1 MAKLY
6 EVTRRIRLENAILS
20 AAIRLG
26 IAPKGMRLVAVKGRA
41 TGQLR
46 ETPIE
51 PIEMDGKRWLVSP
64 FGEVN
69 WVRNARKAG
78 EVRLRRGRTV
88 EYLKVRESDPGES
101 APVLRAYL
109 KRGYTGDYF
118 DAGPNSPLGDFE
130 AEAHKHPV
138 FMVLGPTSVDK
149 K

>member
-6 EVTRRIRLENAILS
+6 EMTRRVRLENAILS

-26 IAPKGMRLVAVKGRA
+26 IAPKGMRLVAVRGRA
-41 TGQLR
+41 TGELR

-51 PIEMDGKRWLVSP
+51 PIEMDGKRWLVAP

-78 EVRLRRGRTV
+78 QVRLRRGRTV
-88 EYLKVRESDPGES
+88 EYLQVREADPGES

-109 KRGYTGDYF
+109 NRGYTGDYF
-118 DAGPNSPLGDFE
+118 DASPNSLLADFE
-130 AEAHKHPV
+130 EEAHKHPV
-138 FMVLGPTSVDK
+138 FMVLDPTSPDK
-149 K
+149 

>member
-6 EVTRRIRLENAILS
+6 EVTRRIRIENAILS

-26 IAPKGMRLVAVKGRA
+26 IAPKGMHLVAVKGRA
-41 TGQLR
+41 TGELR

-51 PIEMDGKRWLVSP
+51 PIDMDGKRWLVAP

-78 EVRLRRGRTV
+78 KVRLRRGRTV
-88 EYLKVRESDPGES
+88 EYLQVREADPRES

-109 KRGYTGDYF
+109 RRGYTSDYF
-118 DAGPNSPLGDFE
+118 DAGPNSLLADFE

-138 FMVLGPTSVDK
+138 FIVLGPTPLDE
-149 K
+149 

>member
-6 EVTRRIRLENAILS
+6 EVTRATRLQNEILS

-26 IAPKGMRLVAVKGRA
+26 IAPKGMHLVAVKGRA
-41 TGQLR
+41 TGELR

-51 PIEMDGKRWLVSP
+51 PVDMDGKRWLVAP

-78 EVRLRRGRTV
+78 QVRLRRGRTM
-88 EYLKVRESDPGES
+88 EYLQVREADPRES

-118 DAGPNSPLGDFE
+118 DAGPNSPLADFE
-130 AEAHKHPV
+130 AEAPKHPV
-138 FMVLGPTSVDK
+138 FMVLGPTSLN
-149 K
+149 

>member
-1 MAKLY
+1 
-6 EVTRRIRLENAILS
+6 VTRGIRLQNAVLS

-26 IAPKGMRLVAVKGRA
+26 IAPKGMHLVAIKGRA
-41 TGQLR
+41 TGELR

-51 PIEMDGKRWLVSP
+51 PIEMDGKRWLVAP

-88 EYLKVRESDPGES
+88 EYLQVREADPGES

-109 KRGYTGDYF
+109 KRGYTGVYF
-118 DAGPNSPLGDFE
+118 DVGPNSLLAEFE
-130 AEAHKHPV
+130 TEAHKHPV
-138 FMVLGPTSVDK
+138 FLVLGPTSLDK
-149 K
+149 

>member
-6 EVTRRIRLENAILS
+6 EVTRRIRLENAIIS

-26 IAPKGMRLVAVKGRA
+26 IAPKGMHLVAVRGRT
-41 TGQLR
+41 TGELR

-51 PIEMDGKRWLVSP
+51 PIEMDGKRWLVAP

-78 EVRLRRGRTV
+78 EVRLRRGRKV
-88 EYLKVRESDPGES
+88 KHVKVRESDPGES
-101 APVLRAYL
+101 APVLQAYL

-118 DAGPNSPLGDFE
+118 DACPTSPLSDFE

-138 FMVLGPTSVDK
+138 FMVLGPASLDK
-149 K
+149 